1 MSSTETRITKAVTH
15 GLSRIFLCLALS
27 LTFGLA
33 WPVWAQDDDGYAPME
48 VWLVTYG
55 PGEISWQSFG
65 HNAIWIR
72 DQELGLNHVFNFG
85 FFDFKQ
91 ESFYQRFLMGKL
103 LYFSAAQPAE
113 REFSQ
118 YIDENRSI
126 RAQRLNLS
134 ADQSFQLAEYLL
146 SEVQPQNRDYLYD
159 YYTNNCSTRVRD
171 ALDMAL
177 GGALSANSEPEPATQ
192 NWRDHTRRL
201 TVSNFWLYLGLEL
214 GLGSEVDKA
223 ISRWD
228 EFFIPSELA
237 AAVAGARVSGPE
249 GDQPLAM
256 EDVMLFVSSLDAP
269 PVQPARWWPRYL
281 MMGMAVLTV
290 AWLAG
295 RLSPL
300 LTPLRLVRL
309 WLLLGGLTGAALVF
323 FWFFTDHQVAR
334 SNLNLL
340 VFNPVWLL
348 FAARKHHQ
356 YAGVALLLV
365 SLGALLMVWL
375 PPAQYNLDV
384 LATFLPLNIASGL
397 LLFRRSSQPANLPG
411 VPAAEGQ

>member
-1 MSSTETRITKAVTH
+1 MSSTEARITKAVTRS
-15 GLSRIFLCLALS
+15 LFRIFLYLALS
-27 LTFGLA
+27 LA
-33 WPVWAQDDDGYAPME
+33 WPVWAQDEKGYAPME

-72 DQELGLNHVFNFG
+72 DRELGLNHVFNFG

-91 ESFYQRFLMGKL
+91 EAFYQRFLMGKL

-113 REFSQ
+113 REFSL

-126 RAQRLNLS
+126 RAQRLKLS

-171 ALDMAL
+171 ALDLAL
-177 GGALSANSEPEPATQ
+177 GGALSANSELEPATQ
-192 NWRDHTRRL
+192 SWRDHTRRL
-201 TVSNFWLYLGLEL
+201 TVGNFWLYLGLEL

-237 AAVAGARVSGPE
+237 AAVAGTRISGPE
-249 GDQPLAM
+249 GDQLLVM
-256 EDVMLFVSSLDAP
+256 EDVMLFESSLDAP

-281 MMGMAVLTV
+281 LMGMAALTV

-348 FAARKHHQ
+348 FAAWKHHQ
-356 YAGVALLLV
+356 YAGAALLLI

-384 LATFLPLNIASGL
+384 LAAFLPLNIVSGL
-397 LLFRRSSQPANLPG
+397 LLFRCSSPPANLPD
-411 VPAAEGQ
+411 VPVAEGQ

>member
-1 MSSTETRITKAVTH
+1 MSSIETPATRAVTRS
-15 GLSRIFLCLALS
+15 LSRIILCLTIS
-27 LTFGLA
+27 LA
-33 WPVWAQDDDGYAPME
+33 WPVWAQDDNEYAPME

-72 DQELGLNHVFNFG
+72 DQELELNHVFNFG
-85 FFDFKQ
+85 FFDFRQ
-91 ESFYQRFLMGKL
+91 EAFYQRFLQGKL

-113 REFSQ
+113 REFSL

-171 ALDMAL
+171 ALDLAL
-177 GGALSANSEPEPATQ
+177 GGALAAGNQPVPASQT
-192 NWRDHTRRL
+192 WRDHTRRL
-201 TVSNFWLYLGLEL
+201 TIGDFWLYLGLEL
-214 GLGSEVDKA
+214 GLGSRVDHA

-237 AAVAGARVSGPE
+237 TAVASSRVPGPE
-249 GDQPLAM
+249 GEEPLVL
-256 EDVMLFVSSLDAP
+256 EDVMLFESSLDLP
-269 PVQPARWWPRYL
+269 PPQPARWWPRYL
-281 MMGMAVLTV
+281 LMGLALLTM

-295 RLSPL
+295 LMLPVM
-300 LTPLRLVRL
+300 TPMRLVRL
-309 WLLLGGLTGAALVF
+309 WLLLGGLTGAVLVF

-340 VFNPVWLL
+340 VFNPVWWL
-348 FAARKHHQ
+348 FVAWKHHR
-356 YAGVALLLV
+356 YAGAALLLI
-365 SLGALLMVWL
+365 SLLALLMVWL

-384 LATFLPLNIASGL
+384 LAAFLPLNFAAGL
-397 LLFRRSSQPANLPG
+397 VLFRRPPRPTDLPG
-411 VPAAEGQ
+411 VPVAGDQ

>member
-1 MSSTETRITKAVTH
+1 
-15 GLSRIFLCLALS
+15 
-27 LTFGLA
+27 
-33 WPVWAQDDDGYAPME
+33 
-48 VWLVTYG
+48 
-55 PGEISWQSFG
+55 
-65 HNAIWIR
+65 
-72 DQELGLNHVFNFG
+72 
-85 FFDFKQ
+85 
-91 ESFYQRFLMGKL
+91 
-103 LYFSAAQPAE
+103 
-113 REFSQ
+113 
-118 YIDENRSI
+118 
-126 RAQRLNLS
+126 
-134 ADQSFQLAEYLL
+134 
-146 SEVQPQNRDYLYD
+146 
-159 YYTNNCSTRVRD
+159 
-171 ALDMAL
+171 MAL
-177 GGALSANSEPEPATQ
+177 AGALSANSEPEPATQ
-192 NWRDHTRRL
+192 SWRDHTRRL
-201 TVSNFWLYLGLEL
+201 TIGNFWLYLGLEL

-237 AAVAGARVSGPE
+237 AAVAGARISGPE

-269 PVQPARWWPRYL
+269 PAQPARWWPRYL
-281 MMGMAVLTV
+281 MMGMAALTV

-348 FAARKHHQ
+348 FAVWKHHQ

-365 SLGALLMVWL
+365 SFGALLMVWL

-384 LATFLPLNIASGL
+384 LAAFLPLNIASGL
-397 LLFRRSSQPANLPG
+397 LLFRRSSQPSNLPG